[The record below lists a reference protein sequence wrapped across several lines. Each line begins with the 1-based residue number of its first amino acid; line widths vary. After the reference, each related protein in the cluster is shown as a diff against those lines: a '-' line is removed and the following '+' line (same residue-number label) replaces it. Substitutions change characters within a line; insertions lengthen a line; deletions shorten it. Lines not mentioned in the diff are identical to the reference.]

1 MLLKQK
7 NLSLPRNLVLET
19 FGEFLIDVLNRS
31 KSAITPLFNDPEVL
45 SSAFDKAELYTKN
58 FSENSNLD
66 DSGMSL
72 PVSGLDKF
80 IICVHWFS

>member
-1 MLLKQK
+1 M
-7 NLSLPRNLVLET
+7 VLET

>member
-7 NLSLPRNLVLET
+7 SLSLPRNLVLET

>member
-31 KSAITPLFNDPEVL
+31 KYAITPLFNDPEVL